1 LCVENDDIKAFQTPS
16 GEKEISLGVVNPK
29 PSSRFKTLNVGE
41 IFFFFFFFDF
51 FPFLRKEKRGRAFI
65 KRRRSKAVDGGG
77 TGTPNILLAMNNNDN
92 TMAHNRGV
100 ME

>member
-1 LCVENDDIKAFQTPS
+1 
-16 GEKEISLGVVNPK
+16 
-29 PSSRFKTLNVGE
+29 
-41 IFFFFFFFDF
+41 
-51 FPFLRKEKRGRAFI
+51 LRKEKTGRAFI